1 MVMARAY
8 FKYRICLCFLT
19 LDRNSF
25 MKVHE
30 LLNNALELIS
40 VANSLQDP
48 NYIIIKS
55 TQGMKVIGIKK
66 NDYQLYASLI
76 ESIFLENDTL
86 HPKFSKENIFKFI
99 EKQIFNKYIKKEKR

>member
-1 MVMARAY
+1 
-8 FKYRICLCFLT
+8 
-19 LDRNSF
+19 

-99 EKQIFNKYIKKEKR
+99 EKQIFNKYIKKEKFEEKDNDIFFNELELIQKQDFIL